1 MEGGKEQNYWP
12 GFVDALANVVLTL
25 VFVLVVFVFALALNA
40 NKVEKQLTEM
50 VEQKKEEHAK
60 ERTAEVEKELQQV
73 KQENVELKKQVEE
86 MKKAADDD
94 ASSPKQQ
101 STVKYSQAM
110 QQQAS
115 KDENGDLIVLFTGS
129 AVSISEITLKTVGEF
144 LAGFAPAGQL
154 NKKIVIEASEDPSAV
169 AVSIEREARFGR
181 ILNVRNSLLFHK
193 IPANNIQVRYV
204 EPRQIQGTYHWVR
217 IHVEK

>member
-12 GFVDALANVVLTL
+12 GFVDALSNVVLTL

-73 KQENVELKKQVEE
+73 KQENIELKKQVEE

-101 STVKYSQAM
+101 STVKYAQATV
-110 QQQAS
+110 QQAS
-115 KDENGDLIVLFTGS
+115 KDENGDLIVVFAGS
-129 AVSISEITLKTVGEF
+129 AVSISEETLKTVGEF
-144 LAGFAPAGQL
+144 LAGFAPIGQL
-154 NKKIVIEASEDPSAV
+154 NKKITIEAGEDPSAV
-169 AVSIEREARFGR
+169 AISIEREARFGR

-193 IPANNIQVRYV
+193 VPANNIQVRYV
-204 EPRQIQGTYHWVR
+204 EPRQMQGTYHWVR